1 MTTNQVIKI
10 LRELYPHRKVV
21 MSQFTLWLKM
31 GIAHPKIV
39 KPHKHHP
46 AYDWSTHDVAALAAH
61 IYLKDLG
68 LDYQHHGNIHETLTD
83 HENELHIVHL
93 PRLTIEIDASCFL
106 DDVNYLLNEQQGEQN
121 ERESEQRNR
130 RQHA

>member
-1 MTTNQVIKI
+1 MTTKQVIKI

-46 AYDWSTHDVAALAAH
+46 AYDWSAHDVAALAAH

-68 LDYQHHGNIHETLTD
+68 LDYQHHGDIYETLTTR
-83 HENELHIVHL
+83 EFELHVISL
-93 PRLTIEIDASCFL
+93 PRLTIKLDLSGFF
-106 DDVNYLLNEQQGEQN
+106 DDVVCIMAQWETEQN
-121 ERESEQRNR
+121 EQKDNNR
-130 RQHA
+130 RCYA